1 MTALSE
7 PAQPLEAVPLRHP
20 LRWLF
25 AAVLLAVVVLVALS
39 VFANQNIDHKTI
51 EDYFLSEAILAGLV
65 TTVVLAVISQA
76 IGIGIGVV
84 LAVMRLSGSRI
95 LETVAVVYIW
105 VLRGTPLL
113 VQILIWGNLGILFST
128 IGLGVPFTSLTLFSV
143 PTASVITVF
152 VASIIALSTSE
163 GAYMAEIIR
172 AGILSVGAGQ
182 REAALALGMTSGKVM
197 RRIILPQALRVSIP
211 PTGNDFISMLKNTSL
226 VSVIAGGDLLTRAQN
241 ISAQNFRVIEL
252 LVVATV
258 WYLILTSLATLGQR
272 RLEQHFGRSEAS
284 SAGRTGSSAI
294 RHLRLRSRRG

>member
-211 PTGNDFISMLKNTSL
+211 PTGNDCISMLKNTSL